1 MQDSSVLSY
10 VNKVELI
17 NAVVNGLVDSAVT
30 LAYQTNLSIKQ
41 KQMAIV
47 SLFKTVQKCF

>member
-30 LAYQTNLSIKQ
+30 LAYQTDLSIKQ

-47 SLFKTVQKCF
+47 SLFKTVHKCF